1 MSYGIENSR
10 NSNLEDTTIPNL
22 FIEKI
27 LPDVPDGDFLKV
39 YIYAYMCCKQNLHIT
54 HFDLS
59 DKLGINID
67 RVIAAWKYFESR
79 KIVRIINAEKE
90 GDLNFDVEFVDIKG
104 MLFVRDNGASKKSLK
119 KAAEKFDDIQLK
131 TLFSKIANICNSPSF
146 DADDA
151 KKVYKWMAGY
161 EATPEV
167 IEAAY
172 VFARD
177 TKDNTNTDYVGK
189 IVKSWSEKGLK
200 TKKEV
205 DDYLATTDERH
216 SFYKNL
222 MAALGVKYL
231 SITDAEKKI
240 INAWLDEDGYTQM
253 QLLEIAEKTAG
264 ASGNRFRYMGGIIKN
279 EKEKEGS
286 SSQSSVPKKGSR
298 AERKE
303 IYRKRREASEAQVE
317 ANIEEVYGAVPAIKT
332 LDDEIMYLNVE
343 TMKALSSSS
352 GKKEETIARLKKK
365 IIEKTAEKERLMEK
379 AGFPQDY
386 TDVKYVCDKCKDKG
400 VLENGASCDC
410 IDVSR

>member
-1 MSYGIENSR
+1 MSYVIEHSR

-59 DKLGINID
+59 EKLGISID

-79 KIVRIINAEKE
+79 KIVRVINAEKD

-131 TLFSKIANICNSPSF
+131 SLFSNIANICNSPSF
-146 DADDA
+146 DGDDA
-151 KKVYKWMAGY
+151 KKVYKWMASY
-161 EATPEV
+161 EATPEI

-172 VFARD
+172 VFSRD

-189 IVKSWSEKGLK
+189 IVKSWSSKGLK
-200 TKKEV
+200 TKKDV
-205 DDYLATTDERH
+205 DDYLVATDERH

-222 MAALGVKYL
+222 MAALGVKYMA
-231 SITDAEKKI
+231 ITEAEKKI
-240 INAWLDEDGYTQM
+240 INTWLDEDGFTQM
-253 QLLEIAEKTAG
+253 QLLEFAEKTAG
-264 ASGNRFRYMGGIIKN
+264 ASGNRLRYMGGIIKN
-279 EKEKEGS
+279 EKEKAGLVAHSVPRKGS
-286 SSQSSVPKKGSR
+286 S
-298 AERKE
+298 AERSE
-303 IYRKRREASEAQVE
+303 LYRKRREACEAQAE
-317 ANIEEVYGAVPAIKT
+317 ANIKEVYGAVPAIAK
-332 LDDEIMYLNVE
+332 LDEEIMYLNVE
-343 TMKALSSSS
+343 TMKVLSSSINR
-352 GKKEETIARLKKK
+352 KEEAVARLKKNIETK
-365 IIEKTAEKERLMEK
+365 IAEKDRLMEK

-386 TDVKYVCDKCKDKG
+386 TDVKYVCDKCKDNG
-400 VLENGASCDC
+400 VLENGTACDC
-410 IDVSR
+410 LDAS